1 MSNKIYKIVD
11 KLLGSSESKLGLIVL
26 QKVLNSAIPFNL
38 PHKFKFIELSEIKTR
53 ISMPYIKNNRNHLGG
68 IHACAIAALGEYT
81 SGLAV
86 LKSFGFTKYRIILS
100 DLHVNYIKQAKEIV
114 TGDVSIEKDELKR
127 VKAELSSEGI
137 SEITLA
143 TNIINH
149 NDEIV
154 SVVQSTWQLKSWDQI
169 KQ

>member
-11 KLLGSSESKLGLIVL
+11 KLLGRSESKLGLIVL

-53 ISMPYIKNNRNHLGG
+53 ISLPYIKHNRNHLGG

-81 SGLAV
+81 SGLAI
-86 LKSFGFTKYRIILS
+86 LKNFGFTKYRIILS
-100 DLHVNYIKQAKEIV
+100 DLHINYIKQAKEEV
-114 TGDVSIEKDELKR
+114 TGEVKIDQEELVRVIEELN
-127 VKAELSSEGI
+127 SEGI
-137 SEITLA
+137 SEISLA
-143 TNIINH
+143 TNIINN

-154 SVVQSTWQLKSWDQI
+154 SVVQSTWQLKDWDQI
-169 KQ
+169 KR

>member
-114 TGDVSIEKDELKR
+114 TGDVSIEKDELNR